1 MISRYLDP
9 EDAAA
14 EILFGLIMA
23 LTFTLGATLVTEA
36 GPDRFREIVYGTVTC
51 NLAWGVIDGA
61 LYVLSDLFE
70 LGRRGMRINEVR
82 AAASRAE
89 AMESIREAFHD
100 KFAAITTPEE
110 RQRLYAE
117 IHRLVLRMEVPPR
130 RPTRESLAGAAAVF
144 VLVSATS
151 LPVLLPGL
159 LLGNTAVALEISNGL
174 LIIGLFATGYAM
186 ARAVEDR
193 PILLGVAMA
202 ALGLVLVAL
211 AKALGG

>member
-61 LYVLSDLFE
+61 LYVFSDLFE
-70 LGRRGMRINEVR
+70 LSRRGMRINEVR
-82 AAASRAE
+82 AAASRAA

-100 KFAAITTPEE
+100 KFAAVTTSEE

-117 IHRLVLRMEVPPR
+117 IHRLVLRMEAPPR
-130 RPTRESLAGAAAVF
+130 RPTRESLAGAAVIF

-151 LPVLLPGL
+151 LPVLLPAL

-174 LIIGLFATGYAM
+174 LIVGLFATGYAM
-186 ARAVEDR
+186 ARAVAGR
-193 PILLGVAMA
+193 PIRMGTAMA
-202 ALGLVLVAL
+202 AIGLILVGV